1 MDYPSL
7 YKAGFLNVDFSLVE
21 KIWVYARLVQAF
33 LSAVLVIKTILHFM
47 CGWSPSIYPII
58 ITNGVI
64 LIYTSLSL
72 HLHRRRTLLGR
83 FGFWCING
91 HMDFV
96 GMVGCIVTAC
106 ACNLS
111 RHLRGALCSRSW
123 GYCSNRGFHIVWM
136 SFLCIA
142 FALSTTMCFW
152 LHFVG
157 GEGRIALP
165 AHDDSS
171 SRQAVQSSSIAA
183 LAVAVPGTR
192 SMNPDTVIRGAV
204 DYINTLRGEIR
215 MRGATGT
222 SNSEGASW
230 ESSGTGTSVPIPD
243 LSAQLS
249 AITAR
254 IEAIERLNN
263 GKE

>member
-1 MDYPSL
+1 MDHPSL
-7 YKAGFLNVDFSLVE
+7 YKAGFLSVDFSPRE

-64 LIYTSLSL
+64 LIYISLSL
-72 HLHRRRTLLGR
+72 RLHRKRTLLR
-83 FGFWCING
+83 QFGFWSING
-91 HMDFV
+91 HMDLA

-106 ACNLS
+106 ACTLS
-111 RHLRGALCSRSW
+111 GHLRGALCKHSW

-136 SFLCIA
+136 SFLCIS
-142 FALSTTMCFW
+142 FALSATMCFL

-157 GEGRIALP
+157 DEGRIALP
-165 AHDDSS
+165 AHEDSS
-171 SRQAVQSSSIAA
+171 SQQAVRSSSIAA
-183 LAVAVPGTR
+183 LAVVVPGTR

-204 DYINTLRGEIR
+204 DYINTLRGEVR
-215 MRGATGT
+215 MRGVA
-222 SNSEGASW
+222 GASRSQAASG
-230 ESSGTGTSVPIPD
+230 ESSGSGTGVPVPG

-254 IEAIERLNN
+254 IEAMEKLN
-263 GKE
+263 GSKE